1 MKSIILTAATTEFAH
16 HFHAALSAD
25 LQSRIR
31 VWPHPVDNGALE
43 AVHYGDPAV
52 LVIGPGVVAGVAF
65 GLAERVRAEHPSV
78 GIIVVTR
85 SDPPPG
91 DEPAD
96 ASVAAVITVAATGA
110 EIRSAVVAALD
121 HFERM
126 SAPAPSTV
134 PGAVLK
140 PARITSVVSPKGG
153 AGKTMVST
161 NLALG
166 LASAAP
172 RGVVIVDLDLQF
184 GDVAYALG
192 LKPRHTLFD
201 VISSPGEL
209 DITTLKVFLTHH
221 PSDLYALCA
230 PDDPARGEVVTV
242 DAVAEVIGLLAD
254 EFDHVVIDTSAGLT
268 EHTLAAVDLS
278 TDLVLIADMDVPSVR
293 HLTKVVAA
301 LDRLRITDHR
311 RHFLLNRAD
320 ARVGL
325 SMPAAASKAGL
336 PIDIEIPISK
346 QVPVTVNTGKPM
358 IRSEPK
364 NAVTKRLWEL
374 VGRIDTE
381 ASPPE
386 QSGGLLRWSA

>member
-1 MKSIILTAATTEFAH
+1 MKPIILTAATTEFAH
-16 HFHAALSAD
+16 HFNAALSAE

-52 LVIGPGVVAGVAF
+52 LVIGPGVIAGVAF
-65 GLAERVRAEHPSV
+65 GLAERVRAEHPTV
-78 GIIVVTR
+78 GLIVVTR
-85 SDPPPG
+85 SVPPPG
-91 DEPAD
+91 EEPTD
-96 ASVAAVITVAATGA
+96 SSVAAVITAAATGA
-110 EIRSAVVAALD
+110 EIRAAVVTALE
-121 HFERM
+121 HYERA
-126 SAPAPSTV
+126 SVPASTV
-134 PGAVLK
+134 PGAVRK
-140 PARITSVVSPKGG
+140 PARVTTVVSPKGG
-153 AGKTMVST
+153 AGKTMVCT

-166 LASAAP
+166 LAAAAP

-201 VISSPGEL
+201 VISSPGDL

-230 PDDPARGEVVTV
+230 PDDPARGETITV
-242 DAVAEVIGLLAD
+242 EAVAEIIELLAD

-278 TDLVLIADMDVPSVR
+278 TDLVLIADMDVPSIR
-293 HLTKVVAA
+293 HLTKVIAA

-325 SMPAAASKAGL
+325 SMPAAAAKAGL

-364 NAVTKRLWEL
+364 NAVTRRLWDL
-374 VGRIDTE
+374 VARIDAE
-381 ASPPE
+381 AAPDKPT
-386 QSGGLLRWSA
+386 GGLLRWSA